1 MGQKSPEES
10 TATTETMGSYSDLL
24 KQEAEDGIFLNFTAI
39 HLRKI
44 IHGMTASEVTS
55 ANFDRSI
62 ILQDILTSI
71 EKSIMSTKKNESENL
86 DLGKCSQNSLLG
98 EL

>member
-1 MGQKSPEES
+1 
-10 TATTETMGSYSDLL
+10 
-24 KQEAEDGIFLNFTAI
+24 
-39 HLRKI
+39 
-44 IHGMTASEVTS
+44 MTASEVTS